1 MSVEPQR
8 SDQGRLKNRLYR
20 TKFDVDGASSA
31 RVLPWSGKRAPML
44 DPAEVIGAAI
54 RSAFV
59 IYPKE
64 DDPDW
69 RSPSW
74 IKPEECSHLTAVI
87 MRELEANGFK
97 IVQKVA

>member
-1 MSVEPQR
+1 
-8 SDQGRLKNRLYR
+8 
-20 TKFDVDGASSA
+20 
-31 RVLPWSGKRAPML
+31 ML
-44 DPAEVIGAAI
+44 DPTEVIEAAI

-74 IKPEECSHLTAVI
+74 IKPEECSHLTTVI